1 MGDYLDY
8 LKHMNFDSYT
18 TFVDEVPL
26 DIGKRRGK
34 QSIMRTKNWMKKHI
48 ECAEEV
54 QGKIIATIQ
63 VSDNLQFMEEQLQMV
78 NLHKDLF
85 YGVNIAGLYLGESEA
100 QRNAILNTIF
110 TTIPETMLRFV
121 TGPNTPFDV
130 LETVRQGSDLVVCSY
145 PVSLAE
151 KAYLS
156 W

>member
-1 MGDYLDY
+1 
-8 LKHMNFDSYT
+8 MNCDSYT
-18 TFVDEVPL
+18 TFVDELPL
-26 DIGKRRGK
+26 GMGKRRAK
-34 QSIMRTKNWMKKHI
+34 QGVMRTKTWLKKHV
-48 ECAEEV
+48 ECAEEL

-63 VSDNLQFMEEQLQMV
+63 VSDNLQFMEEQLQLI

-85 YGVNIAGLYLGESEA
+85 FGVNIAGLYLGETEA
-100 QRNAILNTIF
+100 QRNTILNTIF
-110 TTIPETMLRFV
+110 AAIPENLIRFV

-130 LETVRQGSDLVVCSY
+130 LQSVRQGSDMTICSY